1 MIFQKE
7 IALKDRTPCLLRSGQ
22 EEDAVGIGLK
32 FP

>member
-7 IALKDRTPCLLRSGQ
+7 IALKDGTPCLLRSGW
-22 EEDAVGIGLK
+22 EEDAAGIGLR

>member
-7 IALKDRTPCLLRSGQ
+7 IALKDGTPCQLRSGR
-22 EEDAVGIGLK
+22 EEDAAGIGLK